1 MQLIVTSY
9 LLEEY
14 LLNWSLRVTL
24 PWPVLFILKFVLT
37 VAPEELMCPTRSLRF
52 DEGLYVSDR
61 LENCNV
67 QYVIWLWNLL
77 NTKWGLIFYIN
88 IIVKKSQNLFIHN
101 LFYYIFQIF
110 CIWLHQAFFCFGYW
124 WSGWWTG
131 PWSSCFES
139 ATPFKLIHRK
149 SGSFV
154 GFYSI
159 MTGHNI

>member
-9 LLEEY
+9 LSEEY
-14 LLNWSLRVTL
+14 LLNWSFRVTL

-77 NTKWGLIFYIN
+77 NTKWGSIFYIN
-88 IIVKKSQNLFIHN
+88 IIVKKKKIFSYIIYFTTFSKYFVYDYTKLF
-101 LFYYIFQIF
+101 LF
-110 CIWLHQAFFCFGYW
+110 WLLMIRLVNW
-124 WSGWWTG
+124 
-131 PWSSCFES
+131 PM
-139 ATPFKLIHRK
+139 KLLFWKRN
-149 SGSFV
+149 SF
-154 GFYSI
+154 
-159 MTGHNI
+159 

>member
-9 LLEEY
+9 LSEEY
-14 LLNWSLRVTL
+14 LLNWSFRVTL

-77 NTKWGLIFYIN
+77 NTKRGSIFYIN
-88 IIVKKSQNLFIHN
+88 IIVKKKKIFSYIIYFTTFSKYFVYDYTKLF
-101 LFYYIFQIF
+101 LF
-110 CIWLHQAFFCFGYW
+110 WLLMIRLVNW
-124 WSGWWTG
+124 
-131 PWSSCFES
+131 PM
-139 ATPFKLIHRK
+139 KLLFWKRN
-149 SGSFV
+149 SF
-154 GFYSI
+154 
-159 MTGHNI
+159 

>member
-88 IIVKKSQNLFIHN
+88 IIVKKKVKIFSYIIYFTTFSKYFVYDYTKLFLVLVIDDQVGELAHEA
-101 LFYYIFQIF
+101 LVLKAQ
-110 CIWLHQAFFCFGYW
+110 
-124 WSGWWTG
+124 
-131 PWSSCFES
+131 
-139 ATPFKLIHRK
+139 LIHRK

>member
-9 LLEEY
+9 LSEEY
-14 LLNWSLRVTL
+14 LLNWSFRVTL

-77 NTKWGLIFYIN
+77 NTKWGSIFYIN
-88 IIVKKSQNLFIHN
+88 IIVKKKKSFHTWSIL
-101 LFYYIFQIF
+101 
-110 CIWLHQAFFCFGYW
+110 LHFPNILYMITPSFFCFGYW

>member
-9 LLEEY
+9 LSEEY
-14 LLNWSLRVTL
+14 LLNWSFRVTL

-77 NTKWGLIFYIN
+77 NTKWGSIFYIN
-88 IIVKKSQNLFIHN
+88 IIVKKKIFSYIIYFTTFSKYFVYDYTKLF
-101 LFYYIFQIF
+101 LF
-110 CIWLHQAFFCFGYW
+110 WLLMIRLVNW
-124 WSGWWTG
+124 
-131 PWSSCFES
+131 PM
-139 ATPFKLIHRK
+139 KLLFWKRN
-149 SGSFV
+149 SF
-154 GFYSI
+154 
-159 MTGHNI
+159 

>member
-9 LLEEY
+9 LSEEY
-14 LLNWSLRVTL
+14 LLNWSFRVTL

-77 NTKWGLIFYIN
+77 NTKWGSIFYIN
-88 IIVKKSQNLFIHN
+88 IIVKKKKNLFIRN

-110 CIWLHQAFFCFGYW
+110 CIWLHQAFFV
-124 WSGWWTG
+124 
-131 PWSSCFES
+131 
-139 ATPFKLIHRK
+139 LVIDDQ
-149 SGSFV
+149 V
-154 GFYSI
+154 GELAHEALVLKAQLLLNWF
-159 MTGHNI
+159 TENPEAL

>member
-9 LLEEY
+9 LSEEY
-14 LLNWSLRVTL
+14 LLNWSFRVTL

-88 IIVKKSQNLFIHN
+88 IIVKKKKIFSYIIYFTTFSKYFVYDYTKLF
-101 LFYYIFQIF
+101 LF
-110 CIWLHQAFFCFGYW
+110 WLLMIRLVNW
-124 WSGWWTG
+124 
-131 PWSSCFES
+131 PM
-139 ATPFKLIHRK
+139 KLLFWKRN
-149 SGSFV
+149 SF
-154 GFYSI
+154 
-159 MTGHNI
+159 

>member
-9 LLEEY
+9 LSEEY
-14 LLNWSLRVTL
+14 LLNWSFRVTL

-77 NTKWGLIFYIN
+77 NTKWGSIFYIN
-88 IIVKKSQNLFIHN
+88 IIVKKKKIFSYVIYFTTFFKYFVYDYTKLF
-101 LFYYIFQIF
+101 LF
-110 CIWLHQAFFCFGYW
+110 WLLMIRLVNW
-124 WSGWWTG
+124 
-131 PWSSCFES
+131 PM
-139 ATPFKLIHRK
+139 KLLFWKRN
-149 SGSFV
+149 SF
-154 GFYSI
+154 
-159 MTGHNI
+159 

>member
-9 LLEEY
+9 LSEEY
-14 LLNWSLRVTL
+14 LLNWSFRVTL

-77 NTKWGLIFYIN
+77 NTKWGSIFYIN
-88 IIVKKSQNLFIHN
+88 IIVKKKNKIFSYIIYFTTFSKYFVYDYTKLF
-101 LFYYIFQIF
+101 LF
-110 CIWLHQAFFCFGYW
+110 WLLMIRLVNW
-124 WSGWWTG
+124 
-131 PWSSCFES
+131 PM
-139 ATPFKLIHRK
+139 KLLFWKRN
-149 SGSFV
+149 SF
-154 GFYSI
+154 
-159 MTGHNI
+159 

>member
-9 LLEEY
+9 LSEEY
-14 LLNWSLRVTL
+14 LLNWSFRVTL

-77 NTKWGLIFYIN
+77 NTKWGSIFYIN
-88 IIVKKSQNLFIHN
+88 IIVKKKKIFSYIIYFTTFSKYFVYDYTKLF
-101 LFYYIFQIF
+101 LF
-110 CIWLHQAFFCFGYW
+110 WLLMIRSVNW
-124 WSGWWTG
+124 
-131 PWSSCFES
+131 PM
-139 ATPFKLIHRK
+139 KLLFWKRN
-149 SGSFV
+149 SF
-154 GFYSI
+154 
-159 MTGHNI
+159 